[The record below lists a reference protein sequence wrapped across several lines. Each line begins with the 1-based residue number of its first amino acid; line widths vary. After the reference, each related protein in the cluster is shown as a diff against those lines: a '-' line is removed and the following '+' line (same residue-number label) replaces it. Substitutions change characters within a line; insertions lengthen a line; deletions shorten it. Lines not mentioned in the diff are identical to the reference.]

1 MITHRMEDASNYGN
15 CLIVIQKGRI
25 VKDLSKEEKEQLSLA
40 DLLQFFEEVLD

>member
-1 MITHRMEDASNYGN
+1 MEDALNYGN
-15 CLIVIQKGRI
+15 RLIVLQKGRI